1 MGFWSANKNV
11 AFIKS
16 AFGLVSNSFPR
27 ASVINGPIIQVRTA
41 TKRAAGSRT
50 NMKDS
55 AGRRLGSKKGEGEF
69 VRPGQILMRQR
80 GTKFFPG
87 ENVGIGKD
95 HTIFAL
101 EPGYVRFY
109 LDPFHPRRRF
119 IGIALKKHSRLPTP
133 HFEPRARR
141 FGYVPIT
148 DPSKAKFEEGT
159 LKRKQFLMEPIL
171 KKEVKAREEKR
182 IQNTALYGEQLIK
195 VVPELTEEEIK
206 IGPERLLAIRN
217 HVKNG
222 LSNEEAK
229 ATTTMIYLQNLKL
242 SLKRNDMTQEEWTTA
257 QQKYLNLSSKLEK
270 AVTFDNKFNI
280 IKYRSEDERRSLV
293 AQLESTI
300 KELYSKFDKKNTSEI
315 KKLLFNSDVLTQ
327 SELIKFKRTYL
338 KAVLPEDIAV
348 TDTKDKKAA
357 IVKRW
362 NYIREKVDV
371 VARSKGAF
379 VTRK

>member
-159 LKRKQFLMEPIL
+159 LKL
-171 KKEVKAREEKR
+171 
-182 IQNTALYGEQLIK
+182 
-195 VVPELTEEEIK
+195 VPELTEEEIK

-242 SLKRNDMTQEEWTTA
+242 SLKRNETTQEEWTTA

>member
-27 ASVINGPIIQVRTA
+27 ASAINGPIIQVRTA

-159 LKRKQFLMEPIL
+159 LKRKQFLMKPIL

-242 SLKRNDMTQEEWTTA
+242 SLKRNEMTQEEWTTA

>member
-1 MGFWSANKNV
+1 
-11 AFIKS
+11 
-16 AFGLVSNSFPR
+16 
-27 ASVINGPIIQVRTA
+27 
-41 TKRAAGSRT
+41 
-50 NMKDS
+50 
-55 AGRRLGSKKGEGEF
+55 
-69 VRPGQILMRQR
+69 
-80 GTKFFPG
+80 
-87 ENVGIGKD
+87 
-95 HTIFAL
+95 
-101 EPGYVRFY
+101 
-109 LDPFHPRRRF
+109 
-119 IGIALKKHSRLPTP
+119 
-133 HFEPRARR
+133 
-141 FGYVPIT
+141 
-148 DPSKAKFEEGT
+148 
-159 LKRKQFLMEPIL
+159 
-171 KKEVKAREEKR
+171 
-182 IQNTALYGEQLIK
+182 
-195 VVPELTEEEIK
+195 
-206 IGPERLLAIRN
+206 
-217 HVKNG
+217 
-222 LSNEEAK
+222 
-229 ATTTMIYLQNLKL
+229 
-242 SLKRNDMTQEEWTTA
+242 MTQEEWTTS
-257 QQKYLNLSSKLEK
+257 QQKYLNLTSKLEK

>member
-27 ASVINGPIIQVRTA
+27 ASAINGPIIQVRTA

-159 LKRKQFLMEPIL
+159 LKRKQFLMKPIL

-206 IGPERLLAIRN
+206 IGSERLLAIRN

-242 SLKRNDMTQEEWTTA
+242 SLKRNEMTQEEWTTA
-257 QQKYLNLSSKLEK
+257 QRKYLNISSKLEK